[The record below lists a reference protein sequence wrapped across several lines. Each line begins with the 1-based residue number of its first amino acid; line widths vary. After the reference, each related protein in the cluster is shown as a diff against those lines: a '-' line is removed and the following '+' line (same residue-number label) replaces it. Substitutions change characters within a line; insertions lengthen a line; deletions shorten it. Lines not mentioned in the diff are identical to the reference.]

1 MTALVSLPCSLP
13 GDTELLGDLG
23 PADAEVDSTVDECIE
38 LGLRFVAAAEQVA
51 ELVKK
56 AGDQS

>member
-38 LGLRFVAAAEQVA
+38 LGLRFVSCRSTAFEP
-51 ELVKK
+51 L
-56 AGDQS
+56 